1 MKFSDGME
9 FDLSGPMR
17 IEERSDGLYVVG
29 NNMLIPVNSIEAGL
43 SIIRKDNPNYEI
55 DENLDGKVTV
65 TYKGGTEDMP
75 YRREIL
81 VNGESYLSGQT
92 SQEEQQ
98 EIADFLGVETKIDEM
113 YEPNQLAE
121 VLGYDSVQ
129 DLAAAIAEEYGVE
142 LTIGESDDNNG
153 DHNPYAEPT
162 FESYTYRI
170 IAEGNSIKDLV
181 GKDEEDELDLDDA
194 RAIGRKISKMK
205 GDDRKKYVGIVNF
218 MGASCRIYNEI
229 WANYKPVD
237 PSTKKSNRGKEFQ
250 GDKNIG

>member
-29 NNMLIPVNSIEAGL
+29 NNMLIPVKTVEDGL

-55 DENLDGKVTV
+55 DE
-65 TYKGGTEDMP
+65 
-75 YRREIL
+75 
-81 VNGESYLSGQT
+81 
-92 SQEEQQ
+92 
-98 EIADFLGVETKIDEM
+98 
-113 YEPNQLAE
+113 
-121 VLGYDSVQ
+121 
-129 DLAAAIAEEYGVE
+129 
-142 LTIGESDDNNG
+142 DDN
-153 DHNPYAEPT
+153 DDVMHSYAEPT

-181 GKDEEDELDLDDA
+181 GKDETDELDLDDA

>member
-29 NNMLIPVNSIEAGL
+29 NNMLIPVKTVEDGL
-43 SIIRKDNPNYEI
+43 SIIRKEDPNYEI
-55 DENLDGKVTV
+55 DE
-65 TYKGGTEDMP
+65 
-75 YRREIL
+75 
-81 VNGESYLSGQT
+81 
-92 SQEEQQ
+92 
-98 EIADFLGVETKIDEM
+98 
-113 YEPNQLAE
+113 
-121 VLGYDSVQ
+121 
-129 DLAAAIAEEYGVE
+129 
-142 LTIGESDDNNG
+142 DDNDDVMHG
-153 DHNPYAEPT
+153 YAEPT

-181 GKDEEDELDLDDA
+181 GKDEGDELDLDDA
-194 RAIGRKISKMK
+194 RSIGRKISKMK

-237 PSTKKSNRGKEFQ
+237 PTTKKSNRGKEVQ

>member
-1 MKFSDGME
+1 MKFSDGEE
-9 FDLSGPMR
+9 FNLSGKMR
-17 IEERSDGLYVVG
+17 IEEHSDGLYVVG
-29 NNMLIPVNSIEAGL
+29 KNMLIPINSIKDGL
-43 SIIRKDNPNYEI
+43 SIIRKEDPNYEI
-55 DENLDGKVTV
+55 D
-65 TYKGGTEDMP
+65 
-75 YRREIL
+75 
-81 VNGESYLSGQT
+81 
-92 SQEEQQ
+92 
-98 EIADFLGVETKIDEM
+98 DE
-113 YEPNQLAE
+113 
-121 VLGYDSVQ
+121 
-129 DLAAAIAEEYGVE
+129 
-142 LTIGESDDNNG
+142 DDNDDVMHG
-153 DHNPYAEPT
+153 YAEPT

-181 GKDEEDELDLDDA
+181 GKDEGDELDLDDA

>member
-9 FDLSGPMR
+9 FDLSGRMR

-29 NNMLIPVNSIEAGL
+29 NNMLIPVNSIEDGL
-43 SIIRKDNPNYEI
+43 SIIRKEDPNYEI
-55 DENLDGKVTV
+55 E
-65 TYKGGTEDMP
+65 
-75 YRREIL
+75 
-81 VNGESYLSGQT
+81 
-92 SQEEQQ
+92 
-98 EIADFLGVETKIDEM
+98 
-113 YEPNQLAE
+113 
-121 VLGYDSVQ
+121 
-129 DLAAAIAEEYGVE
+129 
-142 LTIGESDDNNG
+142 DDNDDAMHG
-153 DHNPYAEPT
+153 YAEPT
-162 FESYTYRI
+162 FESYSYRI

-237 PSTKKSNRGKEFQ
+237 PTTKKSNRGKEFQ

>member
-1 MKFSDGME
+1 MKFSDGEE
-9 FDLSGPMR
+9 FNLSGKMR

-29 NNMLIPVNSIEAGL
+29 KNMLIPINSIKDGL
-43 SIIRKDNPNYEI
+43 SIIRRKDNPNYEYEPFHNI
-55 DENLDGKVTV
+55 DE
-65 TYKGGTEDMP
+65 
-75 YRREIL
+75 
-81 VNGESYLSGQT
+81 
-92 SQEEQQ
+92 
-98 EIADFLGVETKIDEM
+98 IDEDI
-113 YEPNQLAE
+113 Q
-121 VLGYDSVQ
+121 
-129 DLAAAIAEEYGVE
+129 
-142 LTIGESDDNNG
+142 
-153 DHNPYAEPT
+153 HYAEPT

-181 GKDEEDELDLDDA
+181 GKDETDELDLDDA

-237 PSTKKSNRGKEFQ
+237 PTTKKSNRGKEFQ

>member
-29 NNMLIPVNSIEAGL
+29 NNMLIPVKTVEDGL
-43 SIIRKDNPNYEI
+43 SIIRKEDPNYEI
-55 DENLDGKVTV
+55 DKD
-65 TYKGGTEDMP
+65 ED
-75 YRREIL
+75 
-81 VNGESYLSGQT
+81 
-92 SQEEQQ
+92 
-98 EIADFLGVETKIDEM
+98 
-113 YEPNQLAE
+113 
-121 VLGYDSVQ
+121 
-129 DLAAAIAEEYGVE
+129 
-142 LTIGESDDNNG
+142 DDVMHG
-153 DHNPYAEPT
+153 HGYAEPT

-181 GKDEEDELDLDDA
+181 GKDEGDELDLDDA
-194 RAIGRKISKMK
+194 RSIGRKISKMK

-237 PSTKKSNRGKEFQ
+237 PTTKKSNRGKEFQ

>member
-43 SIIRKDNPNYEI
+43 SIIRKEDPHYEI
-55 DENLDGKVTV
+55 DED
-65 TYKGGTEDMP
+65 D
-75 YRREIL
+75 
-81 VNGESYLSGQT
+81 
-92 SQEEQQ
+92 
-98 EIADFLGVETKIDEM
+98 
-113 YEPNQLAE
+113 
-121 VLGYDSVQ
+121 
-129 DLAAAIAEEYGVE
+129 
-142 LTIGESDDNNG
+142 SDD
-153 DHNPYAEPT
+153 DIQHYAEPT

-181 GKDEEDELDLDDA
+181 GKDETDELDLDDA
-194 RAIGRKISKMK
+194 RSIGRKISKMK

>member
-29 NNMLIPVNSIEAGL
+29 NNMLIPVNSIEDGL
-43 SIIRKDNPNYEI
+43 SIIIKEDPNYEI
-55 DENLDGKVTV
+55 E
-65 TYKGGTEDMP
+65 
-75 YRREIL
+75 
-81 VNGESYLSGQT
+81 
-92 SQEEQQ
+92 
-98 EIADFLGVETKIDEM
+98 
-113 YEPNQLAE
+113 
-121 VLGYDSVQ
+121 
-129 DLAAAIAEEYGVE
+129 
-142 LTIGESDDNNG
+142 DDNDDAMHG
-153 DHNPYAEPT
+153 YAEPT

-181 GKDEEDELDLDDA
+181 GKDETDELDLDDA

>member
-29 NNMLIPVNSIEAGL
+29 NNMLIPVNSIEDGL
-43 SIIRKDNPNYEI
+43 SIIKKDNPNYEI
-55 DENLDGKVTV
+55 DE
-65 TYKGGTEDMP
+65 
-75 YRREIL
+75 
-81 VNGESYLSGQT
+81 
-92 SQEEQQ
+92 
-98 EIADFLGVETKIDEM
+98 
-113 YEPNQLAE
+113 
-121 VLGYDSVQ
+121 
-129 DLAAAIAEEYGVE
+129 
-142 LTIGESDDNNG
+142 DDNDDSMHG
-153 DHNPYAEPT
+153 YAEPT

-181 GKDEEDELDLDDA
+181 GKDEGDELDLDDA

-250 GDKNIG
+250 GEKEVG

>member
-1 MKFSDGME
+1 MKFSDG
-9 FDLSGPMR
+9 
-17 IEERSDGLYVVG
+17 
-29 NNMLIPVNSIEAGL
+29 NNN
-43 SIIRKDNPNYEI
+43 NY
-55 DENLDGKVTV
+55 
-65 TYKGGTEDMP
+65 
-75 YRREIL
+75 
-81 VNGESYLSGQT
+81 
-92 SQEEQQ
+92 
-98 EIADFLGVETKIDEM
+98 
-113 YEPNQLAE
+113 NQ
-121 VLGYDSVQ
+121 
-129 DLAAAIAEEYGVE
+129 
-142 LTIGESDDNNG
+142 
-153 DHNPYAEPT
+153 YAEPT

-181 GKDEEDELDLDDA
+181 GKDETDELDLDDA

>member
-1 MKFSDGME
+1 MKVSDG
-9 FDLSGPMR
+9 
-17 IEERSDGLYVVG
+17 
-29 NNMLIPVNSIEAGL
+29 N
-43 SIIRKDNPNYEI
+43 
-55 DENLDGKVTV
+55 VTV

-81 VNGESYLSGQT
+81 VNGKSYLSGQT

-98 EIADFLGVETKIDEM
+98 KIADFLGVETEIDEM

-121 VLGYDSVQ
+121 VLGYDSVE

-142 LTIGESDDNNG
+142 LTIGESDDNNTGELDGYEFG
-153 DHNPYAEPT
+153 DTNNDTNHNPYAEPT

-181 GKDEEDELDLDDA
+181 GKDEGDELDLDDA

>member
-43 SIIRKDNPNYEI
+43 SIIRKEDPHYEI
-55 DENLDGKVTV
+55 DED
-65 TYKGGTEDMP
+65 
-75 YRREIL
+75 I
-81 VNGESYLSGQT
+81 Q
-92 SQEEQQ
+92 
-98 EIADFLGVETKIDEM
+98 
-113 YEPNQLAE
+113 
-121 VLGYDSVQ
+121 
-129 DLAAAIAEEYGVE
+129 
-142 LTIGESDDNNG
+142 
-153 DHNPYAEPT
+153 HYAEPT

-181 GKDEEDELDLDDA
+181 GKDEGDELDLDDA
-194 RAIGRKISKMK
+194 RSIGRKISKMK

>member
-29 NNMLIPVNSIEAGL
+29 NNMLIPVNSIEDGL
-43 SIIRKDNPNYEI
+43 SIIRKEDPNYEI
-55 DENLDGKVTV
+55 E
-65 TYKGGTEDMP
+65 
-75 YRREIL
+75 
-81 VNGESYLSGQT
+81 
-92 SQEEQQ
+92 
-98 EIADFLGVETKIDEM
+98 
-113 YEPNQLAE
+113 
-121 VLGYDSVQ
+121 
-129 DLAAAIAEEYGVE
+129 
-142 LTIGESDDNNG
+142 DDNDDAMHG
-153 DHNPYAEPT
+153 YAEPT

-181 GKDEEDELDLDDA
+181 GKDETDELDLDDA

-237 PSTKKSNRGKEFQ
+237 PTTKKSNRGKEFQ

>member
-29 NNMLIPVNSIEAGL
+29 NNMLIPVNSIEDGL
-43 SIIRKDNPNYEI
+43 SIIRKEDPNYEI
-55 DENLDGKVTV
+55 E
-65 TYKGGTEDMP
+65 
-75 YRREIL
+75 
-81 VNGESYLSGQT
+81 
-92 SQEEQQ
+92 
-98 EIADFLGVETKIDEM
+98 
-113 YEPNQLAE
+113 
-121 VLGYDSVQ
+121 
-129 DLAAAIAEEYGVE
+129 
-142 LTIGESDDNNG
+142 DDN
-153 DHNPYAEPT
+153 DDAMHSYAEPT

-181 GKDEEDELDLDDA
+181 GKDETDELDLDDA

-237 PSTKKSNRGKEFQ
+237 PTTKKSNRGKEFQ

>member
-43 SIIRKDNPNYEI
+43 SIIRKEDPHYEI
-55 DENLDGKVTV
+55 DED
-65 TYKGGTEDMP
+65 
-75 YRREIL
+75 I
-81 VNGESYLSGQT
+81 Q
-92 SQEEQQ
+92 
-98 EIADFLGVETKIDEM
+98 
-113 YEPNQLAE
+113 
-121 VLGYDSVQ
+121 
-129 DLAAAIAEEYGVE
+129 
-142 LTIGESDDNNG
+142 
-153 DHNPYAEPT
+153 HYAEPT

-181 GKDEEDELDLDDA
+181 GKDEGDELDLDDA
-194 RAIGRKISKMK
+194 RSIGRKISKMK

-250 GDKNIG
+250 GNKNIG

>member
-43 SIIRKDNPNYEI
+43 SIIRKEDPHYEI
-55 DENLDGKVTV
+55 DED
-65 TYKGGTEDMP
+65 
-75 YRREIL
+75 I
-81 VNGESYLSGQT
+81 Q
-92 SQEEQQ
+92 
-98 EIADFLGVETKIDEM
+98 
-113 YEPNQLAE
+113 
-121 VLGYDSVQ
+121 
-129 DLAAAIAEEYGVE
+129 
-142 LTIGESDDNNG
+142 
-153 DHNPYAEPT
+153 HYAEPT

-181 GKDEEDELDLDDA
+181 GKDETDELDLDDA

>member
-43 SIIRKDNPNYEI
+43 SIIRKDNLNYEI
-55 DENLDGKVTV
+55 E
-65 TYKGGTEDMP
+65 
-75 YRREIL
+75 
-81 VNGESYLSGQT
+81 
-92 SQEEQQ
+92 
-98 EIADFLGVETKIDEM
+98 
-113 YEPNQLAE
+113 
-121 VLGYDSVQ
+121 
-129 DLAAAIAEEYGVE
+129 
-142 LTIGESDDNNG
+142 DDN
-153 DHNPYAEPT
+153 DDVQHYAEPT

-181 GKDEEDELDLDDA
+181 GKDEGDELDLDDA
-194 RAIGRKISKMK
+194 RSIGRKISKMK

>member
-9 FDLSGPMR
+9 FDLSGRMR

-29 NNMLIPVNSIEAGL
+29 NNMLIPVNSIEDGL
-43 SIIRKDNPNYEI
+43 SIIRKEDPNYEI
-55 DENLDGKVTV
+55 E
-65 TYKGGTEDMP
+65 
-75 YRREIL
+75 
-81 VNGESYLSGQT
+81 
-92 SQEEQQ
+92 
-98 EIADFLGVETKIDEM
+98 
-113 YEPNQLAE
+113 
-121 VLGYDSVQ
+121 
-129 DLAAAIAEEYGVE
+129 
-142 LTIGESDDNNG
+142 DDNDDAMHG
-153 DHNPYAEPT
+153 YAEPT
-162 FESYTYRI
+162 FESYSYRI

-181 GKDEEDELDLDDA
+181 GKDEGDELDLDDA

-237 PSTKKSNRGKEFQ
+237 PTTKKSNRGKEFQ

>member
-43 SIIRKDNPNYEI
+43 SIIRKEDPHYEI
-55 DENLDGKVTV
+55 DED
-65 TYKGGTEDMP
+65 
-75 YRREIL
+75 I
-81 VNGESYLSGQT
+81 Q
-92 SQEEQQ
+92 
-98 EIADFLGVETKIDEM
+98 
-113 YEPNQLAE
+113 
-121 VLGYDSVQ
+121 
-129 DLAAAIAEEYGVE
+129 
-142 LTIGESDDNNG
+142 
-153 DHNPYAEPT
+153 HYAEPT

-181 GKDEEDELDLDDA
+181 GKDETDELDLDDA
-194 RAIGRKISKMK
+194 RSIGRKISKMK

>member
-29 NNMLIPVNSIEAGL
+29 NNMLIPVNSIEDGL
-43 SIIRKDNPNYEI
+43 SIIKKDNPNYEI
-55 DENLDGKVTV
+55 DE
-65 TYKGGTEDMP
+65 
-75 YRREIL
+75 
-81 VNGESYLSGQT
+81 
-92 SQEEQQ
+92 
-98 EIADFLGVETKIDEM
+98 
-113 YEPNQLAE
+113 
-121 VLGYDSVQ
+121 
-129 DLAAAIAEEYGVE
+129 
-142 LTIGESDDNNG
+142 DDNDDSMHG
-153 DHNPYAEPT
+153 YAEPT

-181 GKDEEDELDLDDA
+181 GKDEGDELDLDDA

-229 WANYKPVD
+229 WENYKPVD

>member
-43 SIIRKDNPNYEI
+43 SIIRKEDPHYEI
-55 DENLDGKVTV
+55 DED
-65 TYKGGTEDMP
+65 D
-75 YRREIL
+75 
-81 VNGESYLSGQT
+81 
-92 SQEEQQ
+92 
-98 EIADFLGVETKIDEM
+98 
-113 YEPNQLAE
+113 
-121 VLGYDSVQ
+121 
-129 DLAAAIAEEYGVE
+129 
-142 LTIGESDDNNG
+142 SDD
-153 DHNPYAEPT
+153 DIQHYAEPT

-181 GKDEEDELDLDDA
+181 GKDEGDELDLDDA

-237 PSTKKSNRGKEFQ
+237 PTTKKSNRGKEFQ

>member
-43 SIIRKDNPNYEI
+43 SIIRKEDPHYEI
-55 DENLDGKVTV
+55 DED
-65 TYKGGTEDMP
+65 
-75 YRREIL
+75 I
-81 VNGESYLSGQT
+81 Q
-92 SQEEQQ
+92 
-98 EIADFLGVETKIDEM
+98 
-113 YEPNQLAE
+113 
-121 VLGYDSVQ
+121 
-129 DLAAAIAEEYGVE
+129 
-142 LTIGESDDNNG
+142 
-153 DHNPYAEPT
+153 HYAEPT

-181 GKDEEDELDLDDA
+181 GKDEGDELDLDDA

>member
-29 NNMLIPVNSIEAGL
+29 NNMLIPVNSIEDGL
-43 SIIRKDNPNYEI
+43 SIIRKEDPNYEI
-55 DENLDGKVTV
+55 DK
-65 TYKGGTEDMP
+65 
-75 YRREIL
+75 
-81 VNGESYLSGQT
+81 
-92 SQEEQQ
+92 
-98 EIADFLGVETKIDEM
+98 
-113 YEPNQLAE
+113 
-121 VLGYDSVQ
+121 
-129 DLAAAIAEEYGVE
+129 
-142 LTIGESDDNNG
+142 DDNDDVMHG
-153 DHNPYAEPT
+153 YAEPT

-181 GKDEEDELDLDDA
+181 GKDEGDELDLDDA